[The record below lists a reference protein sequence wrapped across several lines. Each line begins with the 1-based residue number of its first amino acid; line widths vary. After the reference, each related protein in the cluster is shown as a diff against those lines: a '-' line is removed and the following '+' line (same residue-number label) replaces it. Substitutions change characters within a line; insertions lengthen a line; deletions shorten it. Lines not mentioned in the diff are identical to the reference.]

1 MPAETTTAGIVARM
15 ERIPPNGYLWRLIG
29 AISIGAWFEF
39 YDIIFIGAIAPGLT
53 KSGLLKTTTNSFLG
67 FSGIAGFIA
76 ITFLGLFLGTFFLG
90 QLSDR
95 FGRRRVYTA
104 ALVLYSV
111 ASAIMAF
118 QTTGQ
123 GLLIWRLIAGIGIGV
138 QIVTV
143 DAFIV
148 ELAPASMRGKAL
160 GFNQA
165 LMFTAMP
172 VAALLSAFLVPA
184 APFGLDGWRWV
195 VLIGAVGALFAFF
208 ILRIVPETPRWLAQH
223 DRMAEAEAVMARIE
237 VEAVRRTGRPPAEP
251 IIVPL
256 PGKPTRASFAEIFAP
271 EYRTR
276 VAMLVV
282 FNFFQAI
289 GYYGFVNWVP
299 TLLIAKHIVVTKS
312 LVYTSIMAVAS
323 PIGPLLSMA
332 IADRIERKWL
342 IVASAFSI
350 LMFGSLFAFA
360 EDAAPLIAMGVMI
373 NLSNSLLS
381 VCYHSY
387 QNEIFPTRIRARA
400 AGLVYSFSRL
410 GAMSSGFLVAALLK
424 QGGPPS
430 VFVLIGGC
438 MIVVMLSISLFGPVV
453 NGRRLEEIAH

>member
-29 AISIGAWFEF
+29 AISLGAWFEF
-39 YDIIFIGAIAPGLT
+39 YDIIFIGAIAPGLA
-53 KSGLLKTTTNSFLG
+53 KSGLLQTTTDSFLG

-104 ALVLYSV
+104 ALVLYSA

-172 VAALLSAFLVPA
+172 VAALLSAFLVPD
-184 APFGLDGWRWV
+184 APFGFDGWRWV

-208 ILRIVPETPRWLAQH
+208 ILRIVPETPRWLALH
-223 DRMAEAEAVMARIE
+223 GRMAEAEAVMARIE
-237 VEAVRRTGRPPAEP
+237 AEAVRRTGRPLAEP
-251 IIVPL
+251 VVTPL
-256 PGKPTRASFAEIFAP
+256 PVKPARASFAEIFAP

-276 VAMLVV
+276 VGMLVV

-332 IADRIERKWL
+332 VADRVERKWL
-342 IVASAFSI
+342 IVGSAFSI
-350 LMFGSLFAFA
+350 LLFGSLFALA

-424 QGGPPS
+424 QGGPPD

-438 MIVVMLSISLFGPVV
+438 MIVVMLSISIFGPVV
-453 NGRRLEEIAH
+453 NGRRLEEIAR